1 MISVTGQEEEAEA
14 GGQMSVHRTQIA
26 VLCSSKASELDAAS
40 WTCWSWHRHSAFLKL
55 VQRLQAKLTSVFP
68 KFDIMLCEFMPS

>member
-1 MISVTGQEEEAEA
+1 MQPAGHAGRGIVTQ
-14 GGQMSVHRTQIA
+14 
-26 VLCSSKASELDAAS
+26 L
-40 WTCWSWHRHSAFLKL
+40 LKL

>member
-40 WTCWSWHRHSAFLKL
+40 WTCWSWHRHSAS
-55 VQRLQAKLTSVFP
+55 QACSAA
-68 KFDIMLCEFMPS
+68 PSKIDKCVSEI